1 MPSHRSSLLPNIAA
15 LISLLPV
22 ALGIAA
28 LYSPRTA
35 LSNLSFPL
43 PASREAQAFAE
54 ALVRFYSGRN
64 IAIGLTN
71 LLAWYGGHRNV
82 LGGNVIIGT
91 VVAGVDGWA
100 SRVFLGAGTME
111 WGHWVFTLVGLVLG
125 GGILGWW

>member
-1 MPSHRSSLLPNIAA
+1 MPLHRSSLLPNIAA

-43 PASREAQAFAE
+43 PASHESQALAD

-71 LLAWYGGHRNV
+71 LLAWYGGHRTV
-82 LGGNVIIGT
+82 LGSSMIIGT

-100 SRVFLGAGTME
+100 SRILLGAGTVE
-111 WGHWVFTLVGLVLG
+111 WGHWMFTFLGLALG
-125 GGILGWW
+125 GGILEWW